1 MTGVTHMSNRLKGK
15 VCVITGTGSGMGRA
29 AALRFAQEGAQV
41 VGCDVNAT
49 TGNATLAM
57 VRDQGGQMV
66 SLQPCNMAVR
76 ADVDRLMS
84 LAEKSYGGVDVLYN
98 NGSMAYFAWLADMSH
113 EAWSNTLREE
123 LDLVFHACQAV
134 LPLMKRRGGGSIIN
148 VGSTSGK
155 IAYQVLPAL
164 AHMAAKGGVI
174 AMSKQI
180 AMEGG
185 PDKIRCNTISPGLV
199 LTAQTKAF
207 IENPEWFGPM
217 RAKLMLGRVGQPEDI
232 APLAVY
238 LASDES
244 SWVTGADFAI
254 DGGTTAW

>member
-41 VGCDVNAT
+41 VGCD
-49 TGNATLAM
+49 GNATLGM

-98 NGSMAYFAWLADMSH
+98 NGSMAYFAWLADMSY

-123 LDLVFHACQAV
+123 IDLVFHACQAV
-134 LPLMKRRGGGSIIN
+134 FPLMQRRGGGSIIN

-155 IAYQVLPAL
+155 I
-164 AHMAAKGGVI
+164 
-174 AMSKQI
+174 
-180 AMEGG
+180 
-185 PDKIRCNTISPGLV
+185 
-199 LTAQTKAF
+199 
-207 IENPEWFGPM
+207 
-217 RAKLMLGRVGQPEDI
+217 
-232 APLAVY
+232 
-238 LASDES
+238 
-244 SWVTGADFAI
+244 
-254 DGGTTAW
+254 

>member
-1 MTGVTHMSNRLKGK
+1 MAGRLEGK
-15 VCVITGTGSGMGRA
+15 ICIITGTGSGMGRA
-29 AALRFAQEGAQV
+29 AALAFVREGARV
-41 VGCDVNAT
+41 VGCDINPAT
-49 TGNATLAM
+49 AEATSTA
-57 VRDQGGQMV
+57 VRAAGGDMMSV
-66 SLQPCNMAVR
+66 QPCDMSRR
-76 ADVDRLMS
+76 ADVDRLVEAV
-84 LAEKSYGGVDVLYN
+84 LAKYRVIDVLYN
-98 NGSMAYFAWLADMSH
+98 NASMAYFAWTTDMTY
-113 EAWSNTLREE
+113 EAWSKTLREE
-123 LDLVFHACQAV
+123 LDIVFHGCQAV
-134 LPLMKRRGGGSIIN
+134 LPHMTKRGSGSIIN

-155 IAYQVLPAL
+155 VAYQVLPAL

-185 PDKIRCNTISPGLV
+185 PYGVRCNTISPGLV

-207 IENPEWFGPM
+207 IETPEWFAPM
-217 RAKLMLGRVGQPEDI
+217 KAKLMLGRVGTPEDI

>member
-1 MTGVTHMSNRLKGK
+1 VADRLKGK
-15 VCVITGTGSGMGRA
+15 VCIVTGTGSGMGRA
-29 AALRFAQEGAQV
+29 AAQLFAREGAKV
-41 VGCDVNAT
+41 VGCDINAI
-49 TGNATLAM
+49 TGRATLEE
-57 VRDQGGQMV
+57 VRAAGGDMM
-66 SLQPCNMAVR
+66 SLQPCNMSHR
-76 ADVDRLMS
+76 TDVDRLM
-84 LAEKSYGGVDVLYN
+84 AFAVESYGGVDVLYN
-98 NGSMAYFAWLADMSH
+98 NGSMAYFAWVEEMTYQ
-113 EAWSNTLREE
+113 AWSDTLREE
-123 LDLVFHACQAV
+123 IDLVFHACQAV
-134 LPLMKRRGGGSIIN
+134 FPLMKQRGGGSIIN

-155 IAYQVLPAL
+155 VAYRVLPAL

-174 AMSKQI
+174 AMSKQL

-185 PDKIRCNTISPGLV
+185 PHRIRCNTLSPGLV

-217 RAKLMLGRVGQPEDI
+217 RAKLMLDRVGTPEDI

>member
-1 MTGVTHMSNRLKGK
+1 MSGRLAGK

-29 AALRFAQEGAQV
+29 AALRFAAEGAEV
-41 VGCDVNAT
+41 VGCDINAS
-49 TGNATLAM
+49 TGLGTLEQVQQA
-57 VRDQGGQMV
+57 GGKMV

-76 ADVDRLMS
+76 ADVDRLMA
-84 LAEKSYGGVDVLYN
+84 LAVDTYGGVDVLYN
-98 NGSMAYFAWLADMSH
+98 NGSMAYFAWLEEMSP
-113 EAWSNTLREE
+113 ESWSNTLREE

-134 LPLMKRRGGGSIIN
+134 FPLMKRRGGGSIIN

-174 AMSKQI
+174 AMTKQV

-185 PDKIRCNTISPGLV
+185 PHGIRCNTISPGLV

-217 RAKLMLGRVGQPEDI
+217 RAKLMLGRVGRPEDI

-244 SWVTGADFAI
+244 SWVTGADFAV

>member
-1 MTGVTHMSNRLKGK
+1 MSERLKGK
-15 VCVITGTGSGMGRA
+15 VCIITGTGSGMGRA

-41 VGCDVNAT
+41 VGCDINAST
-49 TGNATLAM
+49 AGSTLDM
-57 VRDQGGQMV
+57 VRKQGGDMV

-76 ADVDRLMS
+76 ADVDRLMA

-98 NGSMAYFAWLADMSH
+98 NGSMAYFAWLADMSY

-155 IAYQVLPAL
+155 IAYQVLPGL

-174 AMSKQI
+174 AMTKQV

-185 PDKIRCNTISPGLV
+185 PHGIRCNTISPGLV

-207 IENPEWFGPM
+207 IETPEWFGPM
-217 RAKLMLGRVGQPEDI
+217 RAKLMLGRVGTPEDI

>member
-1 MTGVTHMSNRLKGK
+1 VSNRLQSK
-15 VCVITGTGSGMGRA
+15 VCIITGTGSGMGRA
-29 AALRFAQEGAQV
+29 AALRFAQEGARI
-41 VGCDVNAT
+41 VGCDVNAA
-49 TGNATLAM
+49 TGSATLEM
-57 VRDQGGQMV
+57 VRNQGGEMV
-66 SLQPCNMAVR
+66 SLQPCNMALR
-76 ADVDRLMS
+76 ADVDRLMT
-84 LAEKSYGGVDVLYN
+84 LAEKTYGGVDVLYN
-98 NGSMAYFAWLADMSH
+98 NGSMAYFAWLPDMTYDT
-113 EAWSNTLREE
+113 WSNTLREE
-123 LDLVFHACQAV
+123 MDLVFHACQAV
-134 LPLMKRRGGGSIIN
+134 FPLMRRRGGGSIIN

-185 PDKIRCNTISPGLV
+185 PHGIRCNTISPGLV

-217 RAKLMLGRVGQPEDI
+217 RAKLMLGRVGKPEDI

>member
-1 MTGVTHMSNRLKGK
+1 MGRLTGK
-15 VCVITGTGSGMGRA
+15 VCIITGIGSGMGRA
-29 AALRFAQEGAQV
+29 AALLFAREGATV
-41 VGCDVNAT
+41 VGCDINPQSADAT
-49 TGNATLAM
+49 VKAVAAE
-57 VRDQGGQMV
+57 GGRMV
-66 SLQPCNMAVR
+66 SLHPCDLSVR
-76 ADVDRLMS
+76 ADVDRLMDF
-84 LAEKSYGGVDVLYN
+84 AIEKAGGIDVLYN
-98 NGSMAYFAWLADMSH
+98 NASMAYFAPLAEMTY
-113 EAWSNTLREE
+113 EMWSRTLRLE

-134 LPLMKRRGGGSIIN
+134 MSHMIRRGGGSIIN

-155 IAYQVLPAL
+155 IAYEVLPAL

-174 AMSKQI
+174 AMTKQI

-185 PDKIRCNTISPGLV
+185 KHKVRCNTISPGLV
-199 LTAQTKAF
+199 LTGQTKAL
-207 IENPEWFGPM
+207 IETPEWFAPM
-217 RAKLMLGRVGQPEDI
+217 RAKLMLGRVGLPEDI

>member
-1 MTGVTHMSNRLKGK
+1 MSNRLQGK
-15 VCVITGTGSGMGRA
+15 VCIITGTGSGMGRA
-29 AALRFAQEGAQV
+29 AALRFAQEGARV
-41 VGCDVNAT
+41 VGCDINAT
-49 TGNATLAM
+49 SASATLEM
-57 VRDQGGQMV
+57 VRQQGGEMV

-76 ADVDRLMS
+76 ADVDRLMA
-84 LAEKSYGGVDVLYN
+84 LAESTYGGVDVLYN
-98 NGSMAYFAWLADMSH
+98 NGSMAYFAWLTDMSY

-123 LDLVFHACQAV
+123 IDLVFHACQAV
-134 LPLMKRRGGGSIIN
+134 FPLMRRRGGGSIIN

-185 PDKIRCNTISPGLV
+185 PHGIRCNTISPGLV

-207 IENPEWFGPM
+207 IDNPEWFAPM
-217 RAKLMLGRVGQPEDI
+217 RAKLMLGRVGKPEDI

-238 LASDES
+238 LAADES

>member
-1 MTGVTHMSNRLKGK
+1 MGGRLEGK
-15 VCVITGTGSGMGRA
+15 VCIITGTGSGMGRA
-29 AALRFAQEGAQV
+29 AALRFAAEGARV
-41 VGCDVNAT
+41 VGCDINAK
-49 TGNATLAM
+49 TGLETLEQVKHA
-57 VRDQGGQMV
+57 GGKMI

-76 ADVDRLMS
+76 ADVDRLMA
-84 LAEKSYGGVDVLYN
+84 LAADSYGGVDVLYN
-98 NGSMAYFAWLADMSH
+98 NGSMAYFAWLEQMSV
-113 EAWSNTLREE
+113 ESWSNTLREE

-134 LPLMKRRGGGSIIN
+134 FPLMKRRGGGSIIN

-155 IAYQVLPAL
+155 VAYQVLPAL

-185 PDKIRCNTISPGLV
+185 PHGIRCNTISPGLV

-217 RAKLMLGRVGQPEDI
+217 RAKLMLGRVGRPEDI

>member
-1 MTGVTHMSNRLKGK
+1 MTDMSNRLKGK
-15 VCVITGTGSGMGRA
+15 VCIITGTGSGLGRA
-29 AALRFAQEGAQV
+29 AAVLFAQEGAQV
-41 VGCDVNAT
+41 VGCDVNTAT
-49 TGNATLAM
+49 AQATLDA
-57 VRDQGGQMV
+57 VRSAGGQMM
-66 SLQPCNMAVR
+66 SLQPCNMAKR
-76 ADVDRLMS
+76 ADVDRLMA
-84 LAEKSYGGVDVLYN
+84 LAVDTYGGVDVLYN
-98 NGSMAYFAWLADMSH
+98 NGSMAYFAWLPDMAY

-123 LDLVFHACQAV
+123 IDLVFHACQAV
-134 LPLMKRRGGGSIIN
+134 FPLMKRRGGGSIIN

-185 PDKIRCNTISPGLV
+185 PLGIRCNTISPGLV

-207 IENPEWFGPM
+207 IDNPEWFGPM
-217 RAKLMLGRVGQPEDI
+217 RDKLMLGRVGLPEDI
-232 APLAVY
+232 APLALY

>member
-1 MTGVTHMSNRLKGK
+1 VSGRLRGK

-29 AALRFAQEGAQV
+29 AARLFAKEGAKV
-41 VGCDVNAT
+41 IGCDINEAT
-49 TGNATLAM
+49 GKATLDM
-57 VRDQGGQMV
+57 VLHEGGEMV
-66 SLQPCNMAVR
+66 SLQPCNMAKR
-76 ADVDRLMS
+76 ADVDKLMA
-84 LAEKSYGGVDVLYN
+84 LAEKTYGGVDVLYN
-98 NGSMAYFAWLADMSH
+98 NGSMAYFAWLPDMTYES
-113 EAWSNTLREE
+113 WSNTLREE
-123 LDLVFHACQAV
+123 IDLVFHACQAV
-134 LPLMKRRGGGSIIN
+134 FPIMKRRGGGSIIN

-155 IAYQVLPAL
+155 MAYKVLPAL

-185 PDKIRCNTISPGLV
+185 PHGIRCNTLSPGLV

-207 IENPEWFGPM
+207 IENPDWFGPM
-217 RAKLMLGRVGQPEDI
+217 KAKLMLGRAGTPEDI

-238 LASDES
+238 LACDES